1 MHLSRLLRRVRAAV
15 VIGLTWAVAWAVVGG
30 ALMEGIVDPH
40 GRIIDMWPQTL
51 AIPGFLGGALFS
63 LVLGIAAR
71 RRRFDELSITRS
83 GLWGALAG
91 LLVGALVAASGI
103 AARVEPPWLRV
114 VMIIGPLTLL
124 SAASASASLWIA
136 RRAERR
142 IETPS

>member
-1 MHLSRLLRRVRAAV
+1 MSNTWVKRARAAV

-30 ALMEGIVDPH
+30 AVMEGIVDPH

-63 LVLGIAAR
+63 LVLGIAAQR
-71 RRRFDELSITRS
+71 RSFDDLSIARF
-83 GLWGALAG
+83 GVWGALAG
-91 LLVGALVAASGI
+91 LLVGALASASGI
-103 AARVEPPWLRV
+103 ASRVEPPWLRV

-124 SAASASASLWIA
+124 SAASASASLWIG

>member
-1 MHLSRLLRRVRAAV
+1 MPNTWVKRARAAV

-30 ALMEGIVDPH
+30 AVMEGIVDPH

-71 RRRFDELSITRS
+71 RRSFDELSIARFGVS
-83 GLWGALAG
+83 GALAG
-91 LLVGALVAASGI
+91 MLVGALAAASGL
-103 AARVEPPWLRV
+103 AGRVEPPWPRV

-142 IETPS
+142 IEI